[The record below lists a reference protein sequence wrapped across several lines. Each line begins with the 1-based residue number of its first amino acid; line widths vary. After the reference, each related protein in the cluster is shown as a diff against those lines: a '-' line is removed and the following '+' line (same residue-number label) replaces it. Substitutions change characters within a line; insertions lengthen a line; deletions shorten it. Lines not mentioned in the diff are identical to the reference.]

1 MPNDLPPNFREFR
14 DALEASNSVTSAPS
28 IFLLSTEWSQLQREA
43 VARWLRQPHR
53 DAEIAARHQA
63 IAEKVL
69 NGPWSEPPGTDGKG
83 HDS

>member
-53 DAEIAARHQA
+53 DAEIAARHQVNG
-63 IAEKVL
+63 EKVL
-69 NGPWSEPPGTDGKG
+69 SGPWSDPPGTDGKG